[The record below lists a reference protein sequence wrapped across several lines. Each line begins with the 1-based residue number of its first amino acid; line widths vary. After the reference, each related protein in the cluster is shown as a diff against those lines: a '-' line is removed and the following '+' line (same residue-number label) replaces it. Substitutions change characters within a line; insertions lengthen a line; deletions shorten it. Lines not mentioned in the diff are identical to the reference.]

1 MVEEIPKVAEFEC
14 ELGVYMGVL
23 YKYPIEGHQITEEK
37 MIIIYTNIY
46 NEWIWRYTI
55 FRPKMEMDNLDTN
68 SRTVLCPWAGWS
80 SLNQ

>member
-46 NEWIWRYTI
+46 NKWIWRYTI
-55 FRPKMEMDNLDTN
+55 FRPKWKWTILTQIHARFSVPGPAD
-68 SRTVLCPWAGWS
+68 RV
-80 SLNQ
+80 